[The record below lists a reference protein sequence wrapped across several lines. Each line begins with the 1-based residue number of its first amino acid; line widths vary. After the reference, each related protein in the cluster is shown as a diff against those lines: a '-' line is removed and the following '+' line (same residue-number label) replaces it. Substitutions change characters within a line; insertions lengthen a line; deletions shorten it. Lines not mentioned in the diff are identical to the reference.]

1 MTRSELQELFRQ
13 ELPGEDTHVE
23 FAPVRGR
30 TSAFLATGAPYRESA
45 VAIVLS
51 PSEKRPGEL
60 TVLITQRQQ
69 YEGKHSGQLSFPGG
83 KRETTDLSLQQT
95 AIRECFEEIGLELQ
109 PENQVGKLS
118 QLYIPVSGFLVDP
131 YVFFLEELPDEF
143 KLNEREVQ
151 TLYKVELEPLFEET
165 AIERRDVEVMK
176 GKIVRDIPHFI
187 QGEIAIWGATA
198 ILLNELKTLILRNR
212 QS

>member
-1 MTRSELQELFRQ
+1 MTRSDLQELFKQ

-30 TSAFLATGAPYRESA
+30 TSAFLATGASYKESA

-51 PSEKRPGEL
+51 PSVHRNGEL

-83 KRETTDLSLQQT
+83 KREASDVSLQDT
-95 AIRECFEEIGLELQ
+95 AIRECFEEIGLELR
-109 PENQVGKLS
+109 PDDLVGKLS

-131 YVFFLEELPDEF
+131 YVFYLSELPDDF
-143 KLNEREVQ
+143 QLNEREVQ
-151 TLYKVELEPLFEET
+151 TLYKVELEALFEET
-165 AIERRDVEVMK
+165 AIERRDVEVME

-198 ILLNELKTLILRNR
+198 ILLNELKILILRNR
-212 QS
+212 